1 MAYEREYP
9 LINGASNDTTAT
21 LDSLGFGWMLASLS
35 SSADVDYF
43 KVTTS
48 GAALIKLELSNLLVT
63 STNYWNLALFDS
75 NGDYVSRLT
84 SSVSGV
90 PVVSG
95 SNTGSTLLVSGLTS
109 AVSSGSR
116 FSFATSAADTVLYT
130 VTSAVSKSNNE
141 WLLTLDQ
148 SLPAGLAA
156 DTALVFDP
164 AQTLAA
170 GGFTTMTAQV
180 AAEGTYFVKVSAA
193 SWSGDDYLVRASVLP
208 TIESKENDTKEVAIP
223 FAWDYQT
230 TDQNRPVENAWMTG
244 NLSSATDVDCW
255 VFSTA
260 SMTGNITI
268 DFAAATGDNTVPEW
282 EIRLTDWAGQPL
294 TTTSNVPISATA
306 GASKSFTIDVGKYSA
321 AATYVIEVFKP
332 SGLATVDTGAYTL
345 RVSGATLDMNDTPV
359 ITIDSVMSALPYD
372 FVDTGV
378 SRSVKAAASNGAEAV
393 AASKVA
399 LSSLF
404 SASDAD
410 AGQTISSYN
419 VALSKTSGDVVD
431 SAITFIRSGSSTTV
445 GLSQTISLTAA
456 EMATA
461 YLLPGTGTGELSL
474 ALQAFDSS
482 GALDNSGASSV
493 MGQTLRVVSSAVGVI
508 ASNDGLL
515 SVVEGNGSSE
525 TLTFRLATAPTEN
538 VMVYLEQ
545 DSNNRFGFDHTVLTF
560 TAGSS
565 GNYTAAQTVVVTAR
579 DNQILEGAHSGQI
592 SFRVLSA
599 DSQYGGY
606 SLAPLTFAI
615 AEPANQAPTGGVSF
629 TGIATE
635 NQILS
640 ALTSALADADTLGTL
655 NYQWQRRVDDTTN
668 WTNISSANAASYTLG
683 KADVGN
689 MIRVAVSYVDGRG
702 TLETV
707 SSGATASVVKFNFE
721 PAGSVSITGTLT
733 QGETLTAGNS
743 LTDADGMGSVSY
755 QWQAYGVDISGAT
768 GVTLILAEGQVG
780 ATISV
785 VASYTDA
792 NGTAESVSSTATAAV
807 ANVNDPGVITISGTA
822 AAGQTLTGTVTDP
835 DGLSGASISYQ
846 WQAAGVAISDATSS
860 TYRLTPAES
869 GKAITLLSTYTDN
882 HGTVEHLIGSA
893 GKTVEFL
900 ASTWKASAPL
910 DAVVVS
916 GAGQSDITDA
926 SGNASFTAVSESNV
940 TLTVTRPI
948 PHSEVDAAASAV
960 NLQDAIAI
968 LKMIVGLPVNGASQ
982 ALSPY
987 QSLAADFDGD
997 GKVGLTDA
1005 IGVLKHVVGLTAPEP
1020 TWHFVNAADTSLA
1033 TINPLI
1039 PEAPPV
1045 ITIDLSGSSPVQVGL
1060 VGYLSGDV
1068 DGSFA
1073 R

>member
-1 MAYEREYP
+1 M
-9 LINGASNDTTAT
+9 
-21 LDSLGFGWMLASLS
+21 
-35 SSADVDYF
+35 V
-43 KVTTS
+43 
-48 GAALIKLELSNLLVT
+48 
-63 STNYWNLALFDS
+63 
-75 NGDYVSRLT
+75 
-84 SSVSGV
+84 
-90 PVVSG
+90 
-95 SNTGSTLLVSGLTS
+95 
-109 AVSSGSR
+109 
-116 FSFATSAADTVLYT
+116 
-130 VTSAVSKSNNE
+130 
-141 WLLTLDQ
+141 
-148 SLPAGLAA
+148 
-156 DTALVFDP
+156 
-164 AQTLAA
+164 
-170 GGFTTMTAQV
+170 
-180 AAEGTYFVKVSAA
+180 
-193 SWSGDDYLVRASVLP
+193 
-208 TIESKENDTKEVAIP
+208 
-223 FAWDYQT
+223 
-230 TDQNRPVENAWMTG
+230 
-244 NLSSATDVDCW
+244 
-255 VFSTA
+255 
-260 SMTGNITI
+260 
-268 DFAAATGDNTVPEW
+268 
-282 EIRLTDWAGQPL
+282 
-294 TTTSNVPISATA
+294 
-306 GASKSFTIDVGKYSA
+306 
-321 AATYVIEVFKP
+321 
-332 SGLATVDTGAYTL
+332 
-345 RVSGATLDMNDTPV
+345 
-359 ITIDSVMSALPYD
+359 
-372 FVDTGV
+372 
-378 SRSVKAAASNGAEAV
+378 
-393 AASKVA
+393 
-399 LSSLF
+399 
-404 SASDAD
+404 
-410 AGQTISSYN
+410 
-419 VALSKTSGDVVD
+419 
-431 SAITFIRSGSSTTV
+431 
-445 GLSQTISLTAA
+445 
-456 EMATA
+456 
-461 YLLPGTGTGELSL
+461 
-474 ALQAFDSS
+474 
-482 GALDNSGASSV
+482 
-493 MGQTLRVVSSAVGVI
+493 QTLRVVSSAVGVI

-755 QWQAYGVDISGAT
+755 QWQADGVDISGAT

-948 PHSEVDAAASAV
+948 PDSEVDAAASAV